1 MSETVSCTFTGSHGL
16 DTLELDSGHGAL
28 GHGGSLLQVLED
40 QLATGRADRS
50 STVGLGVVGQPTAVR
65 DALNH
70 LEKLIDIEIDSPFTG
85 NDSCQDNIS
94 RLVCG
99 SANKAYY

>member
-1 MSETVSCTFTGSHGL
+1 MNNNLKVRKFLTSVCSEDLLVSETVSGTFAGSHGL

-50 STVGLGVVGQPTAVR
+50 STVGLGVVRQPAAVG
-65 DALNH
+65 DTLNH
-70 LEKLIDIEIDSPFTG
+70 LK
-85 NDSCQDNIS
+85 
-94 RLVCG
+94 
-99 SANKAYY
+99 KAIQCK

>member
-1 MSETVSCTFTGSHGL
+1 VSGTLARSHGL

-40 QLATGRADRS
+40 QLATRSADRS
-50 STVGLGVVGQPTAVR
+50 PTVRLGVVRQPASVG

-70 LEKLIDIEIDSPFTG
+70 LEIRQFVKTLDIKMHMMILTVV
-85 NDSCQDNIS
+85 
-94 RLVCG
+94 R
-99 SANKAYY
+99 SAFPVWVL

>member
-1 MSETVSCTFTGSHGL
+1 MSFNLIQHEDYNNLVRSILTSVCSEDLLVSETVSCTFTGSHGL

-28 GHGGSLLQVLED
+28 WHGGSLLQVLED

-50 STVGLGVVGQPTAVR
+50 STVGLGVVGQPAAVG

-70 LEKLIDIEIDSPFTG
+70 LEKSIDI
-85 NDSCQDNIS
+85 
-94 RLVCG
+94 
-99 SANKAYY
+99 